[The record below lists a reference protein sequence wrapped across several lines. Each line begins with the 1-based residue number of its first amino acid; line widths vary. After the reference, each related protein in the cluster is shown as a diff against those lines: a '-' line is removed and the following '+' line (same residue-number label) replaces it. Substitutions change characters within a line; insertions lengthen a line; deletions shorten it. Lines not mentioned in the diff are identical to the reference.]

1 MYICVCICK
10 YIYIYVFCGILFVC
24 FVGSSYDEVYGQ
36 VGILELN
43 MGSLCDFS
51 SIGSVGS

>member
-1 MYICVCICK
+1 MYV
-10 YIYIYVFCGILFVC
+10 YVNIYIYVFCGILFVC